1 MKTKLL
7 KVFSFILSVVI
18 LCNVFYSISYAKEY
32 SEEEIEEMKKKLE
45 DTFSSQ
51 DKWKQTEN
59 TWWTYIMSQSG
70 ALFHGDMKQIR
81 ENDETRRKELA
92 ETWDNP
98 QWRKDNIKLITGDGT
113 PKISIS
119 KEVSQF
125 VLDTTKKANKEPE
138 NGGYELLKTVPA
150 SKISSLYFN
159 DNMNTASMY
168 NLLKD
173 NNGVVGVY
181 SYYGTI
187 CLYKIPQNI
196 FYVKDTFDYSY
207 DSVHKGTFNRVKLY
221 KNLTSSSISLTGYSP
236 RTSDGVIKSWDDSEN
251 IYCYGRVVDRYSF
264 SLYDYFSF
272 WTDMKKGKNPIGNQ
286 TESNCAY
293 IVTNSGV
300 SIPVFNTVDDAVAYS
315 VSNNLYYTGSDYTG
329 EGKEIIIEFDQLDNI
344 TNGYYDDMYILLQ
357 QMIENQGGNALTP
370 EQLQQLVDEVRASFG
385 LIKDE
390 INKGFQ
396 QQDILIQ
403 KNSSILQNI
412 ADALNAFFAETKR
425 FRESMDKMM
434 RDFIDG
440 QKYTPP
446 NQTDDKKDDN
456 TGTGT
461 DVDIGDGTGD
471 TGGGLLKKLYDTVKD
486 GFADVVKQLKSIKRW
501 TALDTVID
509 GAGVITDIIS
519 FVTDL
524 LNPDK
529 AADAVAEFV
538 ANGADALVGVKDLV
552 TGKFPFCIPTDILAL
567 MQTLAHE
574 PETPVFEIPFVLE
587 RYGIDEKVVIDLK
600 DFQII
605 SDISR
610 TFLTILWCCTLMNV
624 TTKITDMKSI

>member
-1 MKTKLL
+1 
-7 KVFSFILSVVI
+7 
-18 LCNVFYSISYAKEY
+18 
-32 SEEEIEEMKKKLE
+32 
-45 DTFSSQ
+45 
-51 DKWKQTEN
+51 
-59 TWWTYIMSQSG
+59 MSQSG
-70 ALFHGDMKQIR
+70 ALFHGDMAQIR

-98 QWRKDNIKLITGDGT
+98 QWRKDNIKIITGDGT

-119 KEVSQF
+119 KEVSQL
-125 VLDTTKKANKEPE
+125 VLDTTKKANQAPE

-150 SKISSLYFN
+150 SKISHLYFTYP
-159 DNMNTASMY
+159 TATKSMY

-173 NNGVVGVY
+173 NNGIVGLGY
-181 SYYGTI
+181 NLGKPLFYQ
-187 CLYKIPQNI
+187 IPENI
-196 FYVKDTFDYSY
+196 FYVKTDFKYNY
-207 DSVHKGTFNRVKLY
+207 AGTLYEFTGVTVY
-221 KNLTSSSISLTGYSP
+221 KNLVSGPLVIGGLISPNQDAILTDWNDINLAGTSS
-236 RTSDGVIKSWDDSEN
+236 
-251 IYCYGRVVDRYSF
+251 IYNRSF
-264 SLYDYFSF
+264 FALYDCFSS
-272 WTDMKKGKNPIGNQ
+272 WIDMGEGLNPLNVGN
-286 TESNCAY
+286 Y
-293 IVTNSGV
+293 VYLVTNSGV

-315 VSNNLYYTGSDYTG
+315 VANNLYYTSSDYTG
-329 EGKEIIIEFDQLDNI
+329 EGKEIIIEFDEIDNI

-357 QMIENQGGNALTP
+357 QMIENQGGNSLTP
-370 EQLQQLVDEVRASFG
+370 EQLQQIVDEVRASFG

-412 ADALNAFFAETKR
+412 ANALNEFFRQTKE
-425 FRESMDKMM
+425 FREYMDKMM
-434 RDFIDG
+434 RDFING
-440 QKYTPP
+440 EKYTPP
-446 NQTDDKKDDN
+446 NKTDNDN

-461 DVDIGDGTGD
+461 GTGTGDGTGTD
-471 TGGGLLKKLYDTVKD
+471 DDSGGLLKRIYDTVKD
-486 GFADVVKQLKSIKRW
+486 GFADVVKELKKIKRW

-509 GAGVITDIIS
+509 GAGLITDIIS

-524 LNPDK
+524 LDPGK
-529 AADAVAEFV
+529 AADAVSEFV
-538 ANGADALVGVKDLV
+538 ATGADALAGVKDLV

-567 MQTLAHE
+567 MQVLAHE

-600 DFQII
+600 DFKII

>member
-1 MKTKLL
+1 MKSFRIL
-7 KVFSFILSVVI
+7 SFILSVFI
-18 LCNVFYSISYAKEY
+18 LCNTFYCTVYASDSEIDAETLKKIKEF
-32 SEEEIEEMKKKLE
+32 E
-45 DTFSSQ
+45 DARDNN
-51 DKWKQTEN
+51 DKWKKTEN
-59 TWWTYIMSQSG
+59 SIWGWIMSQGG
-70 ALFHGDMKQIR
+70 ALFHGDMAQVR
-81 ENDETRRKELA
+81 ENDEQLKKEIA

-98 QWRKDNIKLITGDGT
+98 QWRKDNIKIITGDGT

-125 VLDTTKKANKEPE
+125 VLDTTKKANQAPE

-150 SKISSLYFN
+150 NKVSHLYFN
-159 DNMNTASMY
+159 YPTVTKSMY
-168 NLLKD
+168 NLLQD
-173 NNGVVGVY
+173 NNGIIGLGY
-181 SYYGTI
+181 YYGSPV
-187 CLYKIPQNI
+187 YYQIPENV
-196 FYVKDTFDYSY
+196 FYVKNDYKYNYAGTLYEFTAVYIYKSLATGKVSLSGYTVSGSDTNVPVDWS
-207 DSVHKGTFNRVKLY
+207 DSCL
-221 KNLTSSSISLTGYSP
+221 YSP
-236 RTSDGVIKSWDDSEN
+236 TTTLGKSL
-251 IYCYGRVVDRYSF
+251 F
-264 SLYDYFSF
+264 TLYDCFSA
-272 WTDMKKGKNPIGNQ
+272 WVDMKNNLNPFNVCG
-286 TESNCAY
+286 CAY
-293 IVTNSGV
+293 LVTNSGV

-315 VSNNLYYTGSDYTG
+315 VANNLYYTSSDYTG
-329 EGKEIIIEFDQLDNI
+329 EGKEIIIEFDEFDNI
-344 TNGYYDDMYILLQ
+344 KNGYYDDMYVLLQ
-357 QMIENQGGNALTP
+357 QMIENQGGNSLTP
-370 EQLQQLVDEVRASFG
+370 EQLQQIVDEVRASFG

-446 NQTDDKKDDN
+446 NQTDDN
-456 TGTGT
+456 TGTGTDTGT
-461 DVDIGDGTGD
+461 DVDIGDGTDDGFV
-471 TGGGLLKKLYDTVKD
+471 KKIYETVKD
-486 GFADVVKQLKSIKRW
+486 GFTDVVKQLKSIKRW

-509 GAGVITDIIS
+509 GAGLITDIIS

-524 LNPDK
+524 LDPDK

-538 ANGADALVGVKDLV
+538 ANGADALAGVKDLV

-587 RYGIDEKVVIDLK
+587 RYGIDEKVIIDLK

>member
-1 MKTKLL
+1 MKYYL
-7 KVFSFILSVVI
+7 KRFFSFFFSLIIVSNFLISSV
-18 LCNVFYSISYAKEY
+18 YASEQNKSDDSWEVVPDY
-32 SEEEIEEMKKKLE
+32 SEDDLE
-45 DTFSSQ
+45 TIIKNVPSFLQFTFSEACGIVLGKDIDTVFDDIPTWFSEHKSNMRVVKNTTTGKMGIQ
-51 DKWKQTEN
+51 VDKVL
-59 TWWTYIMSQSG
+59 SD
-70 ALFHGDMKQIR
+70 DMLNKI
-81 ENDETRRKELA
+81 
-92 ETWDNP
+92 
-98 QWRKDNIKLITGDGT
+98 KDI
-113 PKISIS
+113 
-119 KEVSQF
+119 
-125 VLDTTKKANKEPE
+125 NKEPE

-159 DNMNTASMY
+159 YPTATKSMY

-173 NNGVVGVY
+173 NNGIIGLAY
-181 SYYGTI
+181 YYGTP
-187 CLYKIPQNI
+187 CFYQIPENVV
-196 FYVKDTFDYSY
+196 YVKNDGKYNYGGTLFDYIY
-207 DSVHKGTFNRVKLY
+207 VNLY
-221 KNLTSSSISLTGYSP
+221 KNFAEGGAMKFSAKSPNNQDTHVITGWNDSFLGPSSSRAMDKNNFL
-236 RTSDGVIKSWDDSEN
+236 
-251 IYCYGRVVDRYSF
+251 
-264 SLYDYFSF
+264 LYDGFNMCKDLK
-272 WTDMKKGKNPIGNQ
+272 TNPFAVNSWGFL
-286 TESNCAY
+286 
-293 IVTNSGV
+293 VTNSGV
-300 SIPVFNTVDDAVAYS
+300 SIPVFNTMDDAIDYS
-315 VSNNLYYTGSDYTG
+315 ISNNLYYTGSDYTG
-329 EGKEIIIEFDQLDNI
+329 EGKEIIIEFDQIEQIN
-344 TNGYYDDMYILLQ
+344 NGYYDDMYILLQ

-370 EQLQQLVDEVRASFG
+370 EQLQQIVDEVRASFG
-385 LIKDE
+385 LLKDE

-403 KNSSILQNI
+403 KNSGILQNI
-412 ADALNAFFAETKR
+412 ADALNDFFRQTKE
-425 FRESMDKMM
+425 FREYMDKMF

-446 NQTDDKKDDN
+446 SQTDDKKDDN
-456 TGTGT
+456 TGTGTGT

>member
-1 MKTKLL
+1 MKYYLKL
-7 KVFSFILSVVI
+7 KRFFSFFFSLIIVSNFLISSV
-18 LCNVFYSISYAKEY
+18 YASEQNKSDDSWEVVPDY
-32 SEEEIEEMKKKLE
+32 SEDDLETIIKNVPSFLQFTLSEACGIVLGKDIDTVFDDIPTWFSEHKSNMRVVKNTTTGKMGIQVDKVLSDDMLNRIKEI
-45 DTFSSQ
+45 
-51 DKWKQTEN
+51 
-59 TWWTYIMSQSG
+59 
-70 ALFHGDMKQIR
+70 
-81 ENDETRRKELA
+81 
-92 ETWDNP
+92 
-98 QWRKDNIKLITGDGT
+98 
-113 PKISIS
+113 
-119 KEVSQF
+119 
-125 VLDTTKKANKEPE
+125 NKEPE
-138 NGGYELLKTVPA
+138 NGGYELLKTVPR
-150 SKISSLYFN
+150 SKISPLYFTTDQAYQSFNALLN
-159 DNMNTASMY
+159 DSKTGMIGLRTESGKPGFVNIDKNYYWYVYQKT
-168 NLLKD
+168 D
-173 NNGVVGVY
+173 FNGKFV
-181 SYYGTI
+181 TRI
-187 CLYKIPQNI
+187 QAIE
-196 FYVKDTFDYSY
+196 
-207 DSVHKGTFNRVKLY
+207 
-221 KNLTSSSISLTGYSP
+221 NLTSGHILFP
-236 RTSDGVIKSWDDSEN
+236 
-251 IYCYGRVVDRYSF
+251 RYSMYDVNTKCDSWSKADKQESGYLYNTRQTHAWF
-264 SLYDYFSF
+264 SLYDSF
-272 WTDMKKGKNPIGNQ
+272 DASISRGTLNPIEGWI
-286 TESNCAY
+286 Y
-293 IVTNSGV
+293 IVSKDGV
-300 SIPVFNTVDDAVAYS
+300 CIPVFNSLEDVLNYTLA
-315 VSNNLYYTGSDYTG
+315 NNLYYTSSDYTG
-329 EGKEIIIEFDQLDNI
+329 EGKEIIIEFDEIDNI
-344 TNGYYDDMYILLQ
+344 TNGYYDGMYDMLQ
-357 QMIENQGGNALTP
+357 QLIDQNGGNSLTP

-446 NQTDDKKDDN
+446 NQTDDN
-456 TGTGT
+456 TGTGTDTGT
-461 DVDIGDGTGD
+461 DVDIGDGTDDGFV
-471 TGGGLLKKLYDTVKD
+471 KKIYETVKD
-486 GFADVVKQLKSIKRW
+486 GFTDVVKQLKSIKRW

-509 GAGVITDIIS
+509 DAGVITDIIS